1 MLFQLLD
8 MKVRSV
14 THTRLEFFGASVPFK
29 DQLSIFLGRQLH
41 KGIIYSISTIADQ
54 LNIEP
59 AMGDAAAWRLQWQG
73 AGRQAESVESKP
85 WHAG

>member
-29 DQLSIFLGRQLH
+29 DQLSIFWAD
-41 KGIIYSISTIADQ
+41 SSTKAL
-54 LNIEP
+54 LN
-59 AMGDAAAWRLQWQG
+59 
-73 AGRQAESVESKP
+73 K
-85 WHAG
+85 HYC